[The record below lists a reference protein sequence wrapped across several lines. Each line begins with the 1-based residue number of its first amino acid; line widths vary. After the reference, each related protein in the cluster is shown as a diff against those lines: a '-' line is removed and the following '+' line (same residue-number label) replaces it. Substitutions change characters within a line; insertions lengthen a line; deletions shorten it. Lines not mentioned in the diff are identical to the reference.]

1 MIAGGMI
8 PRIDLNDP
16 SNRDRWYWAG
26 EGHVAL
32 FTDNGP
38 TAGPVANVGR
48 MNEGARVDTNATR
61 PTLWQQIGTGAN
73 AAGGWLGRQASNV
86 GDWLS
91 ETRLGTWLNRSRTER
106 ETPGLAGFVPEGWS
120 AEDWGSYQEA
130 IQNFDGNWP
139 TYANGVQC
147 DCADTGFRLHLDA
160 AVEAGMFDSVEEAA
174 SQFEYLDWNG
184 NRHQVI
190 DPHDIQAE
198 DMFKIPEN
206 FSVLDRPEMGNK
218 YLWDSPA
225 LVPGAVLLYR
235 PTGTTP
241 QGPPNYTGHWATV
254 QQVDRN
260 PNGSVSRIHTLEGY
274 QDGTDRVWESR
285 RNTYDI
291 NELRNRP
298 TGDGM
303 NWIFNLGQNPGYLV
317 LESIGVPNPY

>member
-1 MIAGGMI
+1 
-8 PRIDLNDP
+8 
-16 SNRDRWYWAG
+16 S
-26 EGHVAL
+26 
-32 FTDNGP
+32 
-38 TAGPVANVGR
+38 
-48 MNEGARVDTNATR
+48 
-61 PTLWQQIGTGAN
+61 
-73 AAGGWLGRQASNV
+73 WLGRQASNV
-86 GDWLS
+86 GDWWS
-91 ETRLGTWLNRSRTER
+91 ETRLGTWLSRSRTER
-106 ETPGLAGFVPEGWS
+106 ETSELAGFVPEGWS

-160 AVEAGMFDSVEEAA
+160 TVEAGMFSSVEEAA

-206 FSVLDRPEMGNK
+206 FSVFDRPEMGNK

-285 RNTYDI
+285 RNTYDV